1 MDNSNK
7 NIVRDRTLILRV
19 LVPGLHTSLNDK
31 INAKNGSDD
40 GDNSGNNNAQSN
52 LLSSAASAL
61 VQPNRPGSTTT
72 SNNPMSADQ
81 IFNLDGVSCLPS
93 KSGSTLWNFRLVF
106 NIKCSHDVLKIYI
119 CILTCSTLLN

>member
-31 INAKNGSDD
+31 INAKNGSDGD
-40 GDNSGNNNAQSN
+40 GDNNNNSQSN
-52 LLSSAASAL
+52 LLLSSAASAL
-61 VQPNRPGSTTT
+61 VVQPNRPGSTTT
-72 SNNPMSADQ
+72 SNPMSADQ

-93 KSGSTLWNFRLVF
+93 RSGSTLWNFRSVCLV
-106 NIKCSHDVLKIYI
+106 IVI
-119 CILTCSTLLN
+119 

>member
-31 INAKNGSDD
+31 INAKNGSTSDD
-40 GDNSGNNNAQSN
+40 GDNNNAQSN

-93 KSGSTLWNFRLVF
+93 KSGSTLWNFR
-106 NIKCSHDVLKIYI
+106 
-119 CILTCSTLLN
+119 

>member
-31 INAKNGSDD
+31 INAKNVSDD
-40 GDNSGNNNAQSN
+40 GDNNNNNNAQSN
-52 LLSSAASAL
+52 ILSSAASAL
-61 VQPNRPGSTTT
+61 VQPNRPGSTN
-72 SNNPMSADQ
+72 NNPMSADQ

-93 KSGSTLWNFRLVF
+93 KSGSTLWNFRSVYLLVF
-106 NIKCSHDVLKIYI
+106 NIKCSHDVLKIMY
-119 CILTCSTLLN
+119 CNVY

>member
-40 GDNSGNNNAQSN
+40 GDNNNPQSN
-52 LLSSAASAL
+52 ILSSAASAL
-61 VQPNRPGSTTT
+61 VVQPNRPSSTTT

-93 KSGSTLWNFRLVF
+93 KSGSTLWNFRLVCLA
-106 NIKCSHDVLKIYI
+106 IVTELM
-119 CILTCSTLLN
+119 LT

>member
-1 MDNSNK
+1 
-7 NIVRDRTLILRV
+7 
-19 LVPGLHTSLNDK
+19 VPGLHTSLNDK

-40 GDNSGNNNAQSN
+40 GDNNNNAQAN
-52 LLSSAASAL
+52 ILLSSAASAL

-93 KSGSTLWNFRLVF
+93 KSGSTLWNFRLVCLA
-106 NIKCSHDVLKIYI
+106 IVTELM
-119 CILTCSTLLN
+119 LT

>member
-31 INAKNGSDD
+31 INAKNESTSD
-40 GDNSGNNNAQSN
+40 GDNNNNNNAQSN
-52 LLSSAASAL
+52 ILSSAASAL
-61 VQPNRPGSTTT
+61 VQPNRPGSTT
-72 SNNPMSADQ
+72 NNPMSADQ

-106 NIKCSHDVLKIYI
+106 LLCVIKM
-119 CILTCSTLLN
+119 LT

>member
-31 INAKNGSDD
+31 IIAKNSSED
-40 GDNSGNNNAQSN
+40 GDNNNAQSN

-93 KSGSTLWNFRLVF
+93 KSGSTLWNFRSVCLVMF
-106 NIKCSHDVLKIYI
+106 ICSHDVLKIMYCNI
-119 CILTCSTLLN
+119 C

>member
-1 MDNSNK
+1 MDNSSK

-40 GDNSGNNNAQSN
+40 GDNNNNSQSN
-52 LLSSAASAL
+52 LLLSSAASAL
-61 VQPNRPGSTTT
+61 VVQPNRPGSTTT
-72 SNNPMSADQ
+72 TSNPMSADQ

-93 KSGSTLWNFRLVF
+93 KSGSTLWNFRLVCLV
-106 NIKCSHDVLKIYI
+106 IVI
-119 CILTCSTLLN
+119 

>member
-40 GDNSGNNNAQSN
+40 GDNNNNNNNAQSN
-52 LLSSAASAL
+52 ILSSAASAL
-61 VQPNRPGSTTT
+61 VVQPNRPGSTTT

-93 KSGSTLWNFRLVF
+93 KSGSTLWNFRLVCLA
-106 NIKCSHDVLKIYI
+106 IVTELM
-119 CILTCSTLLN
+119 LT

>member
-31 INAKNGSDD
+31 IIAKNSSED
-40 GDNSGNNNAQSN
+40 GDNNNNNNAQSN

-93 KSGSTLWNFRLVF
+93 KSGSTLWNFRSVCLVMF
-106 NIKCSHDVLKIYI
+106 ICSHDVLKIMYCNI
-119 CILTCSTLLN
+119 C